1 MVSQNNYELLTDTR
15 KYVLFLHKYIY
26 NEEILTILA
35 DLLAEDDA
43 VVDYTIHMDD
53 YSINLEFGVGKI
65 DNDTVLSTIQEFFNT
80 EEVQEKI
87 EDTLIDLESGTE
99 YSSDYI
105 ETLQKTNEEVCSG
118 VWNTIIIIYDIFD
131 YITSMSIQL

>member
-1 MVSQNNYELLTDTR
+1 MCYF
-15 KYVLFLHKYIY
+15 YIKYIY

-87 EDTLIDLESGTE
+87 EDALIDLE
-99 YSSDYI
+99 
-105 ETLQKTNEEVCSG
+105 KRNG
-118 VWNTIIIIYDIFD
+118 VFFRLYRKLFEKPMKKFVPV
-131 YITSMSIQL
+131 YGIQLLLSMIFLIILQV